1 MSAFK
6 IPSKFGRIWEHLG
19 TLWRRIVQNGC
30 NLILKDMRYYLDKR
44 SVGKDGRCPLRLRMR
59 KDGKSAMPLTGIR
72 ISPDGWDDNNQRAK
86 DARLNQRLRDMLDN
100 AEDYVLRIK
109 GEGRYLTMTLD
120 ELVCEIS
127 KRVLSIDSRLNLKE
141 TLAFQMEQYR
151 DRQTK
156 RGTRE
161 VYDRTIKTLG
171 EYDEDFS
178 IRSIREIDYGY
189 LSRFEA
195 WCLGRGMKVNSVS
208 ILMRNI
214 RTVFNEARREG
225 VTNLYP
231 FSTFKIKQEE
241 TRKRALTLDELRLLR
256 DIPVNS
262 DQQRYKDFFMLMV
275 YLIGINTT
283 DLFLARPSDL
293 KNGRLEYRRDKT
305 GKLYSVKVEP
315 EAMEI
320 IERYKGR
327 DFLLDPMDEHGDF
340 LSWRT
345 QLNKRLKALG
355 QITGRKGKILG
366 KGPFS
371 EISTYWSRHT
381 WATLAYQVGI
391 SVDVIGQA
399 LGHSDRSHT
408 VTFTYIKPDQ
418 GKVDAANRKVID
430 FINGN
435 GPIPVGTEP
444 KP

>member
-1 MSAFK
+1 MK
-6 IPSKFGRIWEHLG
+6 
-19 TLWRRIVQNGC
+19 
-30 NLILKDMRYYLDKR
+30 YYLDKR

-72 ISPDGWDDNNQRAK
+72 ISPDNWDDDNQRAK
-86 DARLNQRLRDMLDN
+86 DARLNLRLRDMLDN
-100 AEDYVLRIK
+100 AEDYILRIK
-109 GEGRYLTMTLD
+109 AEGRYITMTLD
-120 ELVCEIS
+120 ELVCEVS
-127 KRVLSIDSRLNLKE
+127 KRILSIDMKVNLKD
-141 TLAFQMEQYR
+141 TLAYQMEQYR

-161 VYDRTIKTLG
+161 VFDRTVKSLQ
-171 EYDEDFS
+171 EYDPDFQ
-178 IRSIREIDYGY
+178 IRPIREVDYGY
-189 LSRFEA
+189 LTRFEA
-195 WCLGRGMKVNSVS
+195 WCLGRGMKVNSIS

-214 RTVFNEARREG
+214 RTVFNEARRDG

-231 FSTFKIKQEE
+231 FSTYKIKQEE
-241 TRKRALTLDELRLLR
+241 TRKRALTLDEVRLLLE
-256 DIPVNS
+256 IPVS
-262 DQQRYKDFFMLMV
+262 EDQQRYKDFFMLML

-283 DLFLARPSDL
+283 DLFLARPEDL
-293 KNGRLEYRRDKT
+293 RNGRLEYRRDKT

-320 IERYKGR
+320 IDKYRGKDY
-327 DFLLDPMDEHGDF
+327 LLDPMDGHGDF
-340 LSWRT
+340 LSWRS

-371 EISTYWSRHT
+371 EISTYWARHT
-381 WATLAYQVGI
+381 WATLAYEVGI

-418 GKVDAANRKVID
+418 GKVDEANRKVID
-430 FINGN
+430 YITKKA
-435 GPIPVGTEP
+435 PSM
-444 KP
+444 

>member
-1 MSAFK
+1 MK
-6 IPSKFGRIWEHLG
+6 
-19 TLWRRIVQNGC
+19 
-30 NLILKDMRYYLDKR
+30 YYLDKR

-72 ISPDGWDDNNQRAK
+72 ISPDNWDDDNQRAK
-86 DARLNQRLRDMLDN
+86 DARLNLRLRDMLDN
-100 AEDYVLRIK
+100 AEDYILRIK
-109 GEGRYLTMTLD
+109 AEGRYITMTLD
-120 ELVCEIS
+120 ELVCEVS
-127 KRVLSIDSRLNLKE
+127 KRILSIDMKVNLKD
-141 TLAFQMEQYR
+141 TLAYQMEQYR

-161 VYDRTIKTLG
+161 VFDRTVKSLQ
-171 EYDEDFS
+171 EYDPDFQ
-178 IRSIREIDYGY
+178 IRPIREVDYGY
-189 LSRFEA
+189 LTRFEA
-195 WCLGRGMKVNSVS
+195 WCLGRGMKVNSIS

-214 RTVFNEARREG
+214 RTVFNEARRDG

-231 FSTFKIKQEE
+231 FSTYKIKQEE
-241 TRKRALTLDELRLLR
+241 TRKRALTLDEVRLLLE
-256 DIPVNS
+256 IPVS
-262 DQQRYKDFFMLMV
+262 EDQQRYKDFFMLML

-283 DLFLARPSDL
+283 DLFLARPEDL
-293 KNGRLEYRRDKT
+293 RNGRLEYRRDKT

-320 IERYKGR
+320 IDKYRGKDY
-327 DFLLDPMDEHGDF
+327 LLDPMDGHGDF

-345 QLNKRLKALG
+345 QFNKRLKAIG
-355 QITGRKGKILG
+355 QQTGRKGKILG

-381 WATLAYQVGI
+381 WATLAYEVGI

-418 GKVDAANRKVID
+418 GKVDEANRKVID
-430 FINGN
+430 YITKKA
-435 GPIPVGTEP
+435 PSM
-444 KP
+444 